1 MEIRKKTDGSLTTD
15 YALKAANKNTS
26 WPKVLDAPT
35 LDGWDYEI
43 VYAGTPATTSG
54 PYQTSVR
61 DGVEQK
67 DGKWYE
73 KYKVET
79 ATDTATIDNNVAYDK
94 RKERDGLLQ
103 ATDYYAL
110 SDVTMS
116 TEMTAYRQALR
127 DLPAS
132 SGSDWPHNVT
142 WPTKP

>member
-15 YALKAANKNTS
+15 TALKAANTNTS
-26 WPKVLDAPT
+26 WPTVLDATT
-35 LDGWDYEI
+35 LDGWGYEI
-43 VYAGTPATTSG
+43 VYAGTAATTSG

-79 ATDTATIDNNVAYDK
+79 ATDTGTVDSTVAKSKRAERNN
-94 RKERDGLLQ
+94 LLKD
-103 ATDYYAL
+103 TDYYAL

-116 TEMTAYRQALR
+116 SEMAAYRKALR
-127 DLPAS
+127 DLPTAS
-132 SGSDWPHNVT
+132 GWPHTHTV
-142 WPTKP
+142 PTKPS

>member
-15 YALKAANKNTS
+15 TVLKAANKNTS
-26 WPKVLDAPT
+26 WPKVLDATT
-35 LDGWDYEI
+35 LDGWGYEI

-79 ATDTATIDNNVAYDK
+79 ATDTGAIDSAIAKNK
-94 RKERDGLLQ
+94 RAERDNLLRE
-103 ATDYYAL
+103 TDFYAL

-116 TEMTAYRQALR
+116 SDMAAYRQALR
-127 DLPAS
+127 DLPTAS
-132 SGSDWPHNVT
+132 GWPHTHTV
-142 WPTKP
+142 PTKPS

>member
-15 YALKAANKNTS
+15 TALKAANTNTS
-26 WPKVLDAPT
+26 WPKVLDATT

-79 ATDTATIDNNVAYDK
+79 STDTATIDNNVAKDK
-94 RKERDGLLQ
+94 RNERNILLE

-116 TEMTAYRQALR
+116 SDMATYRQALR
-127 DLPAS
+127 DLPSAS
-132 SGSDWPHNVT
+132 GWPHTHTV
-142 WPTKP
+142 PTKP